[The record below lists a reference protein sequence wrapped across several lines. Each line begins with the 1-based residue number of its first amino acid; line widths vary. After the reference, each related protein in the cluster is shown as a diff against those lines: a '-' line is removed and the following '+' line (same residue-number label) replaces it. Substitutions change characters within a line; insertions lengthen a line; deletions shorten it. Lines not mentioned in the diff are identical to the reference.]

1 MGSEVIEVLAKC
13 VEEDKD
19 LTREDALLLA
29 KMSADELP
37 MLFSAAL
44 IIRLKYFRRLTTY
57 SRKVFIPLTK
67 MCRNQC
73 AYCGFRVQAKEP
85 YMSISEAMSLVKA
98 GERLKAKEVLVS
110 TGEKPEEVHEEARR
124 ALKSM
129 GYSSTLEY
137 VRDFEER
144 VLRETDKMMAHTNIG
159 VLTKSEMTELR
170 PFNASMGLMLESISE
185 RLMERGMPHE
195 RSPSKD
201 PKVRLRMIKEAGEL
215 RIPFTTGIL
224 IGIGETWE
232 ERVDSLIAIK
242 RLHET
247 YSHIQEV
254 IIQNFMPEPGT
265 PMSSHEPPKLLE
277 VLKTIAIARLIFKG
291 GIAVQAPPNLNLKAY
306 HTYLLAGVNDWGGIS
321 PLTPDFVNIAYPWPK
336 IDSVREVTEK
346 MGFELRERLPIYP
359 SFIFKGWIP
368 ETLKERVENL
378 VDEEGLVRRGE
389 DAY

>member
-1 MGSEVIEVLAKC
+1 MSEVIEVLTRC

-29 KMSADELP
+29 KAGANELP
-37 MLFSAAL
+37 MLLSAAL
-44 IIRLKYFRRLTTY
+44 MIRLKHFGRLTTY
-57 SRKVFIPLTK
+57 SRKVFIPLTR

-73 AYCGFRVQAKEP
+73 AYCGFRVQAREP
-85 YMSISEAMSLVKA
+85 YMSMEKAMSIVKA

-110 TGEKPEEVHEEARR
+110 TGERPEEVHEEAKR
-124 ALKSM
+124 ALKLM

-144 VLRETDKMMAHTNIG
+144 VLRETNKMMAHTNIG
-159 VLTKSEMTELR
+159 VLTKSEMAELR

-185 RLMERGMPHE
+185 RLMEKGMPHE
-195 RSPSKD
+195 KSPSKD
-201 PKVRLRMIKEAGEL
+201 PRVRLRMIREAGEL

-232 ERVDSLIAIK
+232 ERIDSLIAIK
-242 RLHET
+242 KVHEV
-247 YSHIQEV
+247 YGNIQEV
-254 IIQNFMPEPGT
+254 IVQNFMPEPGT
-265 PMSSHEPPKLLE
+265 PMSNHKPPSLLE

-291 GIAVQAPPNLNLKAY
+291 EVAVQAPPNLNPKAY
-306 HTYLLAGVNDWGGIS
+306 HTYLLAGVSDWGGIS

-336 IDSVREVTEK
+336 ISSVKEVTEK
-346 MGFELRERLPIYP
+346 MGFELRERLPVYP
-359 SFIFKGWIP
+359 LFISKGWIP
-368 ETLKERVENL
+368 ETLKERIESL
-378 VDEEGLVRRGE
+378 VDEDGLVRRGE

>member
-1 MGSEVIEVLAKC
+1 MEEIVEVLTKC
-13 VEEDKD
+13 IEDDKD
-19 LTREDALLLA
+19 LTREEALLLA
-29 KMSADELP
+29 SIDANRLP
-37 MLFSAAL
+37 ILLSAAL
-44 IIRLKYFRRLTTY
+44 MVRLKHFRRLTTY

-73 AYCGFRVQAKEP
+73 AYCGFRVQARKP
-85 YMSISEAMSLVKA
+85 YMSIEEALSLVRA
-98 GERLKAKEVLVS
+98 GERLRAKEVLVS
-110 TGEKPEEVHEEARR
+110 TGEKPEEVHEEAKR

-129 GYSSTLEY
+129 GYSSTVEY

-144 VLRETDKMMAHTNIG
+144 VLRETKKMMAHTNIG
-159 VLTKSEMTELR
+159 ILTKSEMAELK

-185 RLMERGMPHE
+185 RLMGKGMPHE

-242 RLHET
+242 RVHEAC
-247 YSHIQEV
+247 SHIQEV
-254 IIQNFMPEPGT
+254 IVQNFMPEPGT
-265 PMSSHEPPKLLE
+265 PMSNHEPPSLLE
-277 VLKTIAIARLIFKG
+277 ILKTIAIARLIFKG
-291 GIAVQAPPNLNLKAY
+291 EVAVQAPPNLNPKSY
-306 HTYLLAGVNDWGGIS
+306 HAYLLAGINDWGGIS

-336 IDSVREVTEK
+336 ISEVKEVTEK
-346 MGFELRERLPIYP
+346 MGFELRERLPVYP
-359 SFIFKGWIP
+359 VFIFKGWISDM
-368 ETLKERVENL
+368 LKERVESL
-378 VDEEGLVRRGE
+378 VDEEGLVKRGE

>member
-1 MGSEVIEVLAKC
+1 MSEIIDVLAKC
-13 VEEDKD
+13 VEEGKD

-29 KMSADELP
+29 RASTDELP

-44 IIRLKYFRRLTTY
+44 MIRLKYFGRLTTY

-73 AYCGFRVQAKEP
+73 AYCGFRVQAREP
-85 YMSISEAMSLVKA
+85 YMSMEEAMNVVKA

-110 TGEKPEEVHEEARR
+110 TGEKPEEVHEEAER
-124 ALKSM
+124 ALKFM

-159 VLTKSEMTELR
+159 VLTKSEMAELR

-185 RLMERGMPHE
+185 RLMEKGMPHE
-195 RSPSKD
+195 KSPSKD

-242 RLHET
+242 KVHET
-247 YSHIQEV
+247 YGHIQEV
-254 IIQNFMPEPGT
+254 IVQNFMPEPRT
-265 PMSSHEPPKLLE
+265 PMSNHEAPSLLE

-291 GIAVQAPPNLNLKAY
+291 EVAVQAPPNLNLKAY
-306 HTYLLAGVNDWGGIS
+306 HTYLLAGINDWGGMS

-336 IDSVREVTEK
+336 ISVVKEVAER
-346 MGFELRERLPIYP
+346 MGFELRERLPVYP
-359 SFIFKGWIP
+359 LFIFKGWVP
-368 ETLKERVENL
+368 EALKERIENL